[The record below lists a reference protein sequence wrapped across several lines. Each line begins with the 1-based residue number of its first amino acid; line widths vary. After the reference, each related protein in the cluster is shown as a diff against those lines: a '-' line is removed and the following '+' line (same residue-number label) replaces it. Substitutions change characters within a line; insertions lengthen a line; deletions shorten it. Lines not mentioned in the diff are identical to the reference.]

1 MYDASVIA
9 WLLEHAVS
17 NDTEDVVLTQS
28 DLIFNQELA
37 AWVQAVGSVFA
48 IFVAILIPLYLN
60 YLEQKKDKV
69 SLSLQKQKY
78 FVILFP
84 SLYRIRRYSQE
95 FLAVI
100 QQHDTNPENVLHT
113 LDSEYLDLIPV
124 FSKELHIFVH
134 SQIYDEDLNQL
145 AFELFYCEEI
155 LHQHLSQAA
164 DAKQK
169 VHQDQIVSHTQKVNA
184 LCEKIIHRG
193 EARYQ
198 TSGGQDYPQR

>member
-1 MYDASVIA
+1 M
-9 WLLEHAVS
+9 L
-17 NDTEDVVLTQS
+17 TES

-48 IFVAILIPLYLN
+48 IFVAISIPLYLN
-60 YLEQKKDKV
+60 YLEQKKDRV

-84 SLYRIRRYSQE
+84 SLYRIRRYSHE
-95 FLAVI
+95 FLVTI
-100 QQHDTNPENVLHT
+100 RKHESNPESILHT
-113 LDSEYLDLIPV
+113 LDSEYLELIPV

-155 LHQHLSQAA
+155 LHRHLSQSD

-169 VHQDQIVSHTQKVNA
+169 VHQDEIVLHTHKVNA
-184 LCEKIIHRG
+184 LCEKIIQLG
-193 EARYQ
+193 ESKYHSQNVGKRVNG
-198 TSGGQDYPQR
+198 S